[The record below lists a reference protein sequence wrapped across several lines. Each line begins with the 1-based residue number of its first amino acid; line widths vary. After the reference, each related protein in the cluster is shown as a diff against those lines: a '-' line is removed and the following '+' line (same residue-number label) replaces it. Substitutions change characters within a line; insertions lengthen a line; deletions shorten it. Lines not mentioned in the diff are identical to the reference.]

1 MDSNLRDLR
10 PKDYVRKRP
19 FPIKRPPVPHEPA
32 ESKTKLILFQTH
44 SKKISDFLIFSFII
58 SLPLHIQTNKDI
70 KMKKKVITL
79 FLLFGLLVQ
88 VQAQMKQP
96 DPTVFIFVGDSIF
109 PMNVITSQTEL
120 KKGWD
125 IQGINVGR
133 KIKRY
138 FSGAQARQTTGRQP
152 KFAIYPKTQDLN
164 DYALIRLKERRGFR
178 YLPASEFKDCDYT
191 RVELGLFNIENL
203 PGLGFAVTPLTPLF
217 PGEYIL
223 VDLSQ
228 KPVNQYGDVKAYDFT
243 VEE

>member
-1 MDSNLRDLR
+1 MRIAT
-10 PKDYVRKRP
+10 
-19 FPIKRPPVPHEPA
+19 F
-32 ESKTKLILFQTH
+32 F
-44 SKKISDFLIFSFII
+44 
-58 SLPLHIQTNKDI
+58 
-70 KMKKKVITL
+70 L
-79 FLLFGLLVQ
+79 FLGLFLQ

-109 PMNVITSQTEL
+109 PMNTITSQTEL

-178 YLPASEFKDCDYT
+178 YLPATEFKDCDYT

>member
-1 MDSNLRDLR
+1 MRIAT
-10 PKDYVRKRP
+10 
-19 FPIKRPPVPHEPA
+19 F
-32 ESKTKLILFQTH
+32 F
-44 SKKISDFLIFSFII
+44 
-58 SLPLHIQTNKDI
+58 
-70 KMKKKVITL
+70 L
-79 FLLFGLLVQ
+79 FLGLFLQ

-217 PGEYIL
+217 PGNTYWWIFLKSPSTNTEMSKHTISRWKNNHFHLQNYQ
-223 VDLSQ
+223 S
-228 KPVNQYGDVKAYDFT
+228 A
-243 VEE
+243 

>member
-1 MDSNLRDLR
+1 MRIAT
-10 PKDYVRKRP
+10 
-19 FPIKRPPVPHEPA
+19 F
-32 ESKTKLILFQTH
+32 F
-44 SKKISDFLIFSFII
+44 
-58 SLPLHIQTNKDI
+58 
-70 KMKKKVITL
+70 L
-79 FLLFGLLVQ
+79 FLGLFLQ

-109 PMNVITSQTEL
+109 PMNAI
-120 KKGWD
+120 
-125 IQGINVGR
+125 GINVGR

>member
-1 MDSNLRDLR
+1 MNKTTNQTL
-10 PKDYVRKRP
+10 KR
-19 FPIKRPPVPHEPA
+19 ITRLCLLLA
-32 ESKTKLILFQTH
+32 LF
-44 SKKISDFLIFSFII
+44 
-58 SLPLHIQTNKDI
+58 
-70 KMKKKVITL
+70 
-79 FLLFGLLVQ
+79 VQ
-88 VQAQMKQP
+88 AQAQMKQQP
-96 DPTVFIFVGDSIF
+96 PTVFIFVGDSIF
-109 PMNVITSQTEL
+109 PMNAVTSQTEI

-133 KIKRY
+133 KTRRY
-138 FSGAQARQTTGRQP
+138 FSGAHARQVTGRQP
-152 KFAIYPKTQDLN
+152 KFAIYPTTQNLN

-178 YLPASEFKDCDYT
+178 YLPVAEFKDCDHT

-228 KPVNQYGDVKAYDFT
+228 TPVNQYGDLKACDFM

>member
-1 MDSNLRDLR
+1 MRIAT
-10 PKDYVRKRP
+10 
-19 FPIKRPPVPHEPA
+19 F
-32 ESKTKLILFQTH
+32 F
-44 SKKISDFLIFSFII
+44 
-58 SLPLHIQTNKDI
+58 
-70 KMKKKVITL
+70 L
-79 FLLFGLLVQ
+79 FLGLFLQ

-109 PMNVITSQTEL
+109 PMNFITSQTEL

-217 PGEYIL
+217 PG
-223 VDLSQ
+223 
-228 KPVNQYGDVKAYDFT
+228 
-243 VEE
+243 

>member
-96 DPTVFIFVGDSIF
+96 D
-109 PMNVITSQTEL
+109 L
-120 KKGWD
+120 
-125 IQGINVGR
+125 
-133 KIKRY
+133 RY
-138 FSGAQARQTTGRQP
+138 SFS
-152 KFAIYPKTQDLN
+152 
-164 DYALIRLKERRGFR
+164 
-178 YLPASEFKDCDYT
+178 
-191 RVELGLFNIENL
+191 
-203 PGLGFAVTPLTPLF
+203 
-217 PGEYIL
+217 
-223 VDLSQ
+223 
-228 KPVNQYGDVKAYDFT
+228 
-243 VEE
+243 

>member
-1 MDSNLRDLR
+1 MRIAT
-10 PKDYVRKRP
+10 
-19 FPIKRPPVPHEPA
+19 F
-32 ESKTKLILFQTH
+32 F
-44 SKKISDFLIFSFII
+44 
-58 SLPLHIQTNKDI
+58 
-70 KMKKKVITL
+70 L
-79 FLLFGLLVQ
+79 FLGLFLQ

-178 YLPASEFKDCDYT
+178 YLPASEFKDCD
-191 RVELGLFNIENL
+191 
-203 PGLGFAVTPLTPLF
+203 
-217 PGEYIL
+217 
-223 VDLSQ
+223 
-228 KPVNQYGDVKAYDFT
+228 
-243 VEE
+243 

>member
-1 MDSNLRDLR
+1 M
-10 PKDYVRKRP
+10 KRKT
-19 FPIKRPPVPHEPA
+19 A
-32 ESKTKLILFQTH
+32 
-44 SKKISDFLIFSFII
+44 IF
-58 SLPLHIQTNKDI
+58 
-70 KMKKKVITL
+70 
-79 FLLFGLLVQ
+79 FLLFGLYVQ
-88 VQAQMKQP
+88 GQAQMRQP
-96 DPTVFIFVGDSIF
+96 DPTVFIFVGDSIY
-109 PMNVITSQTEL
+109 PMNAMTSQTEL

-138 FSGAQARQTTGRQP
+138 FSGARARQTVGRRP

-178 YLPASEFKDCDYT
+178 YLPASDFKDCDHT

-203 PGLGFAVTPLTPLF
+203 PGLGFAVTPLAPLF

-228 KPVNQYGDVKAYDFT
+228 KPINQYGDIKAYDFT

>member
-1 MDSNLRDLR
+1 MN
-10 PKDYVRKRP
+10 
-19 FPIKRPPVPHEPA
+19 
-32 ESKTKLILFQTH
+32 KTKNQTLKRITRLCLLLALF
-44 SKKISDFLIFSFII
+44 
-58 SLPLHIQTNKDI
+58 
-70 KMKKKVITL
+70 
-79 FLLFGLLVQ
+79 VQ
-88 VQAQMKQP
+88 AQAQMKQQP
-96 DPTVFIFVGDSIF
+96 PTVFIFAGDSIF
-109 PMNVITSQTEL
+109 PMNAATSQTEI

-133 KIKRY
+133 KTRRY
-138 FSGAQARQTTGRQP
+138 FSGAHARQVTGRQP
-152 KFAIYPKTQDLN
+152 KFAIYPTTQNLN

-178 YLPASEFKDCDYT
+178 YLPVAEFKDCDHT

-228 KPVNQYGDVKAYDFT
+228 TPVNQYGDLKAYDFM